1 MEMIKIDNKTFFNIT
16 EIDNVQI
23 MGDIFLD
30 YPNFDNCNI
39 VGATYQQLD
48 LDEDEIIML
57 NEDRALVQ
65 VICLDYLAN
74 ICNLD
79 NIG

>member
-1 MEMIKIDNKTFFNIT
+1 MEMIKIDNKTFFNVT

-30 YPNFDNCNI
+30 YPNFENCNI
-39 VGATYQQLD
+39 IGATYQELD

-65 VICLDYLAN
+65 LICLNYV
-74 ICNLD
+74 LD
-79 NIG
+79 LNKE

>member
-1 MEMIKIDNKTFFNIT
+1 MIKIDKKTFFNIT
-16 EIDNVQI
+16 DIDNVQI

-30 YPNFDNCNI
+30 YPSFDNCNI

-48 LDEDEIIML
+48 LNEDEIIML

-65 VICLDYLAN
+65 LICLNYV
-74 ICNLD
+74 LD
-79 NIG
+79 LNKE